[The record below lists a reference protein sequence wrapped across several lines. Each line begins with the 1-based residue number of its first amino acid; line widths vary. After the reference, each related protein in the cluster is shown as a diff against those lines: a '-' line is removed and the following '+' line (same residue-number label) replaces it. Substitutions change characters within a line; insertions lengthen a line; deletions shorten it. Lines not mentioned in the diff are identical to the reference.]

1 MTKILFVC
9 LGNICRSPMA
19 EAVMKKLAAE
29 RGLSAEF
36 EIASAGTS
44 DEERGNGVY
53 PPAARKLRE
62 KGVEV
67 PRRGAVRMTAA
78 DYAHYDLLIGMEER
92 NLAAMRRIAGGDPAG
107 KIRRLLDYTDRPGDV
122 ADPWYTGDFETAYG
136 DILRGCEA
144 LLDALCRN

>member
-53 PPAARKLRE
+53 PPAARTLRE
-62 KGVEV
+62 KGVV
-67 PRRGAVRMTAA
+67 PVVFVLQVGYHIGAVDACER
-78 DYAHYDLLIGMEER
+78 LIVR
-92 NLAAMRRIAGGDPAG
+92 VLQ
-107 KIRRLLDYTDRPGDV
+107 
-122 ADPWYTGDFETAYG
+122 
-136 DILRGCEA
+136 
-144 LLDALCRN
+144 